1 MVFFFASLPVL
12 EVGAVPKIETG
23 HERPAEQSRG
33 RRQPWRTLGAEPVGP
48 VRMIDS
54 HELADLVNITA
65 PVVAVQ
71 PDTGSVAVEPPPR
84 KTGPQRRQGPSQG
97 RPGPIGIQVGP
108 QEVGEL
114 LSGRLFSGDR
124 QVGEQRDCFACVD
137 FEGLPI
143 HRDLGRP
150 QQGEAKAG
158 RGFCHQPQVRNRPDI
173 QSVVSGAWCVKAG
186 FPTCRSRGGPTHEPH
201 SKRGSKRHSPLTAQ
215 NGGRKAAFRNAVGT
229 GDGYTYD

>member
-1 MVFFFASLPVL
+1 MGRLVEGVEGYSAAGGVGGFRKPPASGEGEAKSTENLTQDPLMVFFFASLPVL

-124 QVGEQRDCFACVD
+124 QVGE
-137 FEGLPI
+137 
-143 HRDLGRP
+143 
-150 QQGEAKAG
+150 
-158 RGFCHQPQVRNRPDI
+158 
-173 QSVVSGAWCVKAG
+173 
-186 FPTCRSRGGPTHEPH
+186 
-201 SKRGSKRHSPLTAQ
+201 
-215 NGGRKAAFRNAVGT
+215 
-229 GDGYTYD
+229 